1 MPVSRLALV
10 RARVSLPLTRRATG
24 FLAGRHRS
32 VLTGH
37 GQDFDDLRHYEP
49 GDDVGDIDWK
59 ASARA
64 GEPIIRRFAHE
75 SSLTVVLLVD
85 TGRTMT
91 ATAAGGEEK
100 SAVADY
106 TAAVTAYL
114 AASRG
119 DRVAL
124 LAGDADRF
132 VHRPARVSA
141 GEIEATLRA
150 LEATWSADAPP
161 SDLGVLLRRALS
173 TFRRRCLVVLVTD
186 EAQPWTAHERLLKL
200 LAVQHEVLVVTVE
213 DLDPVGSRAAELARE
228 RGGIADVTNGWR
240 VPGFLRSRR
249 RVREAVGR
257 ALAERR
263 AETEA
268 LLSRRRLQALRVAST
283 DEVVPALVDLMRRQR
298 RAR

>member
-1 MPVSRLALV
+1 MPV
-10 RARVSLPLTRRATG
+10 TRRATG
-24 FLAGRHRS
+24 ILAGRHRS

-37 GQDFDDLRHYEP
+37 GQDFDDLRHYEV

-64 GEPIIRRFAHE
+64 GAPIIRRFAHE

-100 SAVADY
+100 STVADY

-114 AASRG
+114 ATSRG

-124 LAGDADRF
+124 LAGDAERL
-132 VHRPARVSA
+132 VHRPARASA

-150 LEATWSADAPP
+150 LEATWSPDAPP

-173 TFRRRCLVVLVTD
+173 TFRRRSLIVLVTD
-186 EAQPWTAHERLLKL
+186 EAQPWQEHERLLKL
-200 LAVQHEVLVVTVE
+200 LAVQHEVLVVAVE
-213 DLDPVGSRAAELARE
+213 DLDPFDPRLPGMLRGRRGSDVVDVTSGWSVPRFLRGRRRPAEAAARETARRRAQTESLLAR
-228 RGGIADVTNGWR
+228 RQV
-240 VPGFLRSRR
+240 RS
-249 RVREAVGR
+249 V
-257 ALAERR
+257 
-263 AETEA
+263 
-268 LLSRRRLQALRVAST
+268 RVAST
-283 DEVVPALVDLMRRQR
+283 DDVVGGLVSLARRER